1 LIDTT
6 RDLDQ
11 RISEIS
17 ARPLDPAFK
26 GVVEAESTF
35 VSTLIGLIR
44 LDFFF
49 SVLTFPVTLVTIEL
63 EAMERYPYPRRKY
76 KKKLNKIEDGVRK
89 NYESL
94 CNFLEQFLH
103 LLEI

>member
-1 LIDTT
+1 
-6 RDLDQ
+6 
-11 RISEIS
+11 
-17 ARPLDPAFK
+17 
-26 GVVEAESTF
+26 
-35 VSTLIGLIR
+35 
-44 LDFFF
+44 
-49 SVLTFPVTLVTIEL
+49 LTFPVTLVTIEL